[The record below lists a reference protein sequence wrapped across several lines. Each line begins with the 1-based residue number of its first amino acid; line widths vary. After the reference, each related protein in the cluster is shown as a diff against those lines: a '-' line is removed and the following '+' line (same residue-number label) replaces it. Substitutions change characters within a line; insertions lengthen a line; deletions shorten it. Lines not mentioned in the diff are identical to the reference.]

1 MKISDSLGNLYT
13 HTMFKKKSYEMK
25 DDADEITVAVP
36 SKNKKYA
43 DDDDN
48 DSVSSDQSE
57 DSIGSSHHHHQPTMS
72 RRQSE
77 RKASSSRAR
86 SVRFITMECF

>member
-36 SKNKKYA
+36 SKNAKKYA
-43 DDDDN
+43 DDDN

-57 DSIGSSHHHHQPTMS
+57 DSIGSSHHHHQPMS

-86 SVRFITMECF
+86 SVRK